1 MIYAIYS
8 INDAL
13 TGFASPTLQNND
25 AAAMR
30 SFAEVFKDVFSPADY
45 SLWKIGN
52 FDTDTGEIIPDVPT
66 IVCRATDFVK
76 GEEKDAEK

>member
-1 MIYAIYS
+1 MIISLYS

-13 TGFASPTLQNND
+13 NGFMSPTLQNND

-30 SFAEVFKDVFSPADY
+30 SFAEVFKDVYSPADY
-45 SLWKIGN
+45 SLFKIGS

-76 GEEKDAEK
+76 GDKSDAEK